1 MLRKQ
6 VVPDNVLLKKVTQ
19 RLMRA
24 GLGAG
29 CSVRAS
35 VKSGQVTLSGTIQRD
50 LQRRPA
56 LRAASGI
63 DGVRQV
69 VDQLKVE
76 AKKERLAPKKEPAQ
90 TTPLDAETKPTET
103 KNLYGRSETQTSG
116 NELS

>member
-6 VVPDNVLLKKVTQ
+6 VVPDKVLLKQVNQ

-24 GLGAG
+24 GLGAS
-29 CSVRAS
+29 CSVRVS

-63 DGVRQV
+63 AGVRQV
-69 VDQLKVE
+69 VDQLKI
-76 AKKERLAPKKEPAQ
+76 APKEVRAAPKQVKVEY
-90 TTPLDAETKPTET
+90 KPPDGKV
-103 KNLYGRSETQTSG
+103 KNLYARPSTEGS
-116 NELS
+116 ELS